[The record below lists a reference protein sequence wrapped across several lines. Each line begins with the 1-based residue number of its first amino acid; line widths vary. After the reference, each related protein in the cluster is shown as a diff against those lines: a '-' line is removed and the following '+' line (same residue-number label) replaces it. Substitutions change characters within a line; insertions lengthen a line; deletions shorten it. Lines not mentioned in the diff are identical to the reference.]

1 MKTIAAILLF
11 LSGTLGAANIAT
23 SEPPSPHEGT
33 VGAYS
38 LQLEDVIKEEKTI
51 VSRTIREVSAKT
63 YGIPSDPRKR
73 CPQWEHLFEAANL
86 QPIDVFSYIAWRESG
101 CRPAAQNATWDSA
114 GNMTYALNKN
124 KTYDTGLLQIN
135 SSWYSVTKK
144 VCGEDSVDNRMAG
157 LKNPKCNVAVAKY
170 IMDNSRGKLANW
182 RVFRTN

>member
-1 MKTIAAILLF
+1 MKTITAILLF
-11 LSGTLGAANIAT
+11 LSGTLGAAKITA
-23 SEPPSPHEGT
+23 SEPPSPLEGAI
-33 VGAYS
+33 GAYS
-38 LQLEDVIKEEKTI
+38 LQLEDVIKEEKTL
-51 VSRTIREVSAKT
+51 VSRTIRSVSAKT
-63 YGIPSDPRKR
+63 YGIPSDPMKR
-73 CPQWEHLFEAANL
+73 CPKWEPLFEAANL
-86 QPIDVFSYIAWRESG
+86 QPVDVFSYIAWRESG

-182 RVFRTN
+182 RVFKTD